1 LKKAR
6 FCRLRAQLALAFVV
20 VAVAAVL
27 ATVAVGNLSVR
38 GDEQRDMTRQ
48 QVMQTKTAAVGAASA
63 YARRGWARDLTPVM
77 AEIAGSGSAAQ
88 IRDSHGHIVRSSA
101 NFASFPASSEHRT
114 PVTVNGRTVGSVTMR
129 FGEVGANAVLAR
141 FNSQRLRARIIGVSI
156 GVLIAM
162 LAAFVVALRITGP
175 LTKLLN
181 TARARGSGRPDAR
194 VGPVHGFRDM
204 RELGTAF
211 DQMAD
216 TLSRQDQVRRNLV
229 ADVAHQLR
237 TPIAVIRAGSEA
249 MLDGI
254 SKPTPANI
262 ESLHEETIRLTRMV
276 DDLQVLSAAEAAAVQ
291 LTLKP
296 SDLSAAA
303 AAAADSLADV
313 YRRAGV
319 RLVRQLSPVTVPCD
333 ESRMHDVI
341 INLLGN
347 AAKFTPAGGWVEL
360 NTHPNGKA
368 AILRVRDSGIGIA
381 AEELP
386 YVSERFYRAAN
397 SAAHDG
403 SGIGLAIVDEL
414 VRGHHGTLDIESQ
427 TGQGTEVT
435 VKLPK
440 AG

>member
-20 VAVAAVL
+20 VALAAVL

-38 GDEQRDMTRQ
+38 GDEQQDMTRQ
-48 QVMQTKTAAVGAASA
+48 QVMQTNTAAVGAASA

-101 NFASFPASSEHRT
+101 NFASFAASSEHRT

-175 LTKLLN
+175 LTKLLK
-181 TARARGSGRPDAR
+181 TARARGGGRPDAR

-333 ESRMHDVI
+333 EPRMHDVI

-440 AG
+440 A